1 MLGGNPQ
8 SNGLVHHT
16 PTDLSAYFCPTCTD
30 QLLCLNT
37 LITLMLAI
45 TPTLSFTLTSTDQI
59 YACSYPNF
67 TLIIHPSINV
77 FTHPPFMFIPTR
89 RKRRQ
94 PLPPQIVTH
103 WHTPGWKAYLA
114 KAGETSGYRPPN
126 SELAAI
132 LLKKLFSR
140 CLGKIKTRG
149 LSERI
154 FAQKQMHALFF
165 GGPIYL
171 FPNPANR

>member
-1 MLGGNPQ
+1 M
-8 SNGLVHHT
+8 
-16 PTDLSAYFCPTCTD
+16 
-30 QLLCLNT
+30 
-37 LITLMLAI
+37 IAI
-45 TPTLSFTLTSTDQI
+45 TPTLSFTLTSTGQI

-103 WHTPGWKAYLA
+103 WHTPGW
-114 KAGETSGYRPPN
+114 ETSGYRSPN

-165 GGPIYL
+165 WGTYL
-171 FPNPANR
+171 PFSKSGQFANISPLCWGETLNQMG